1 MLITDAMPLTGWE
14 EDHFLLQG
22 QMIYR
27 RDGRI
32 TDDKNVL
39 AGSLLDTATA
49 FANMVKMTD
58 ISLVEASRMAS
69 LTPAR
74 FLGLQDRGS
83 IEIGKRADLVVMD
96 EALKLQ
102 SVWIS
107 GEKY

>member
-1 MLITDAMPLTGWE
+1 
-14 EDHFLLQG
+14 FLLQG

-39 AGSLLDTATA
+39 AGSLLDMATA
-49 FANMVKMTD
+49 FANMIKMTD
-58 ISLVEASRMAS
+58 VSLVEASRMAS

-83 IEIGKRADLVVMD
+83 LEIGKRADLVVMD
-96 EALKLQ
+96 EGLKLQ

-107 GEKY
+107 GEKN